1 MGMLWRGVLRARGHP
16 RDPLNNPALA
26 RARDYNIY
34 QDQINQ
40 RNQPKT
46 GGRPG
51 TREREGGTSHPLR
64 HTQRAGGKD
73 AGREQGTYLPPTRGG
88 EHGTRERGGTRA
100 PTTY

>member
-1 MGMLWRGVLRARGHP
+1 MVSLLVVGMGMLWRGVLRARGHP

-46 GGRPG
+46 GGEARYPG
-51 TREREGGTSHPLR
+51 EGGRDQPPTKTHTESGREGRRQG
-64 HTQRAGGKD
+64 AGD
-73 AGREQGTYLPPTRGG
+73 V
-88 EHGTRERGGTRA
+88 
-100 PTTY
+100 PTTH